1 MKNLITILCLCLFW
15 VGCGDSKQKQ
25 KVTTPVYVDETS
37 FTLLSNNL
45 NSHLKN
51 KNFEIITDELRKNF
65 NKNFTTTQINFLDK
79 FVVDYINSYV
89 SYRLEE
95 LDSKNS
101 YIFNDLQLGI
111 TNRELDDRYEIN
123 VGDDYNYGSINLRIG
138 DSKLK
143 VDGWKG
149 TIVNDG
155 GSTKYLIVDEGKKQ
169 IDQLGVILYDDE
181 GVNPFLS
188 GIRKKYDLLYNFDN
202 SFSSDIDKE
211 VNRFI
216 NGGFGKILIKNGNK
230 IKNFGWDS
238 FVIFLKDKQLNDK
251 GLTLLYMTLEPEVLF
266 NYINDNDNL
275 IDRIYFLDDIIVQQN
290 SDRYVSFN
298 QVIYRSYKDFI
309 SEYKSYYD
317 SYFLKEEKKTK
328 LKEKSKKITF

>member
-1 MKNLITILCLCLFW
+1 
-15 VGCGDSKQKQ
+15 
-25 KVTTPVYVDETS
+25 
-37 FTLLSNNL
+37 
-45 NSHLKN
+45 
-51 KNFEIITDELRKNF
+51 
-65 NKNFTTTQINFLDK
+65 
-79 FVVDYINSYV
+79 
-89 SYRLEE
+89 RLEE

-275 IDRIYFLDDIIVQQN
+275 I
-290 SDRYVSFN
+290 
-298 QVIYRSYKDFI
+298 
-309 SEYKSYYD
+309 
-317 SYFLKEEKKTK
+317 
-328 LKEKSKKITF
+328 